1 MEIRLGMFLA
11 GVLTTFSTVWGGYV
25 WNGGDSGVYS
35 GTTNWVEDVTRTGKW
50 ITSGTVTLTD
60 DNQVII
66 GNNTTDTQ
74 LTVDNAT
81 VTTASRLRVGFANA
95 AGTLILVDGASFTAP
110 RFSMG
115 NNDQTGTIEIS
126 GGSTLTLTGETD
138 PNASY
143 IGDSNLGNA
152 LIKIDGGTLS
162 TSSPM
167 YFGHKGD
174 ATMTV
179 SGNGSLK
186 ATKDFFLGSG
196 GYDSVASKTGTITIG
211 TATSSGTASFAI
223 LNIGRVANGILDI
236 QNGTVTAKLIE
247 NSGKISVQSGTLT
260 TTENLQLTQQLTQT
274 YFSNR
279 TAELYVGEKGVVTA
293 DSLITGIA
301 TDSTSIITVEK
312 GGRINVLQT
321 AISRETGNTTLKI
334 DGEGSSVS
342 VTNFMGLGNR
352 STGTTNVEVTNGG
365 LLQAGYL
372 EGAKSA
378 GAANITVSGEGS
390 LLKTT
395 GNTSSSLNGGSL
407 TVTDQAQA
415 IFDGRLYFGRNFG
428 GDTPGQTGT
437 TIQVEVSEGGLLQAD
452 GFWFGQR
459 ENTINVTISS
469 GGKLYDTGSSHGQ
482 MYVGDAAGSTAVID
496 IVGGILQADK
506 NINIAQD
513 GNGTIRVS
521 QGGSLTAA
529 VIDVGRGTGKGLLQ
543 IVGKDVSVKTTEN
556 FTTYSGGRGTLH
568 FLADSTGL
576 GCLEVGKTYSQSGT
590 VTLGVAGGLACWTPE
605 VAAAKYTLLNANGGN
620 DSFKISNTSIWET
633 AENDRTVQL
642 NDDLRFSE
650 TLSLNSGMLSIGTAY
665 GTMGYLN
672 FTGESG
678 YFNVQLSFDGLNDLD
693 ATADL
698 ALWMASENGMENAS
712 VLDVGVIQ
720 LSSLFSAD
728 GSGILAWDWSLY
740 NTANSMNVSLTGLAG
755 QNVPEPATWGMLL
768 LGIVFLMYQRRKN
781 TK

>member
-1 MEIRLGMFLA
+1 MKIRLGMFLA

-35 GTTNWVEDVTRTGKW
+35 GTTNWTEDAALTGKW

-60 DNQVII
+60 EGDVIV
-66 GNNTTDTQ
+66 GSSATDSQ

-81 VTTASRLRVGFANA
+81 VTTAARLYVGYGGGV
-95 AGTLILVDGASFTAP
+95 AGTVILQNGTSFTAS
-110 RFSMG
+110 RLSMG
-115 NNDQTGTIEIS
+115 SGNQLGTVQIS
-126 GGSTLTLTGETD
+126 GGSTLKLNGSG
-138 PNASY
+138 NSY
-143 IGDSNLGNA
+143 IGISGDALNA
-152 LIKIDGGTLS
+152 LIEIGDGGMFS

-167 YFGHKGD
+167 YFGHQGD

-179 SGNGSLK
+179 SGNGSLV
-186 ATKDFFLGSG
+186 ATKTFYLGGPGS
-196 GYDSVASKTGTITIG
+196 DSNSSKTGTITIG
-211 TATSSGTASFAI
+211 NATSSGTASFAT

-236 QNGTVTAKLIE
+236 QNGTVTADSIE
-247 NSGKISVQSGTLT
+247 NAGKISVQSGTLT
-260 TTENLQLTQQLTQT
+260 TTGNLQLTQQLTQT

-279 TAELYVGEKGVVTA
+279 TAELYVGEKGVVIA

-321 AISRETGNTTLKI
+321 AISSETGNTTLKI

-342 VTNFMGLGNR
+342 VTNMGLGNR

-459 ENTINVTISS
+459 KNTINVTISS

-482 MYVGDAAGSTAVID
+482 MYVGDLTGSTVVID

-543 IVGKDVSVKTTEN
+543 IVGKDVSVKTTGN
-556 FTTYSGGRGTLH
+556 FTTYSGGKGTLH

-605 VAAAKYTLLNANGGN
+605 VAAAKYTLLNAATGN
-620 DSFKISNTSIWET
+620 DSFNITNTSIWET

-650 TLSLNSGMLSIGTAY
+650 TLSLNSGILSIDTAY
-665 GTMGYLN
+665 RTKGYLN

-740 NTANSMNVSLTGLAG
+740 NSAHSANVSLTGLAG

>member
-1 MEIRLGMFLA
+1 MKIRLGMFLA

-25 WNGGDSGVYS
+25 WNGGGSGVYS
-35 GTTNWVEDVTRTGKW
+35 GTTNWVEDATRTGKW

-60 DNQVII
+60 ESDVIV
-66 GNNTTDTQ
+66 GSNVTDSQ

-81 VTTASRLRVGFANA
+81 VTTAARLYVGYGGGV
-95 AGTLILVDGASFTAP
+95 AGTVILQNGTSFTAS
-110 RFSMG
+110 RLSMG
-115 NNDQTGTIEIS
+115 SGSQLGTVQIS
-126 GGSTLTLTGETD
+126 GGSTLTLNGSG
-138 PNASY
+138 NSY
-143 IGDSNLGNA
+143 IGISGDA
-152 LIKIDGGTLS
+152 LIEISGGGMFS

-167 YFGHKGD
+167 YFGHQED
-174 ATMTV
+174 ATITV
-179 SGNGSLK
+179 SGNGSLV
-186 ATKDFFLGSG
+186 ATKTFYLGGPGS
-196 GYDSVASKTGTITIG
+196 DSKSSKTGTITIG
-211 TATSSGTASFAI
+211 NATSSGTASFAT

-236 QNGTVTAKLIE
+236 QNGTVTADSIE

-260 TTENLQLTQQLTQT
+260 TTGNLQLTQQLTQT
-274 YFSNR
+274 YYSNR

-301 TDSTSIITVEK
+301 TDSTSTITVEK
-312 GGRINVLQT
+312 GGRINVPQT

-378 GAANITVSGEGS
+378 GTANIIVSGEGS
-390 LLKTT
+390 LLKITST
-395 GNTSSSLNGGSL
+395 GSYSALNGGSL

-415 IFDGRLYFGRNFG
+415 IFDGRLYFGRDFG
-428 GDTPGQTGT
+428 GTDPGQTGT
-437 TIQVEVSEGGLLQAD
+437 TIDVKVSEGGLLQAGD
-452 GFWFGQR
+452 FWFGQR
-459 ENTINVTISS
+459 DNTINVTLSS

-496 IVGGILQADK
+496 INGGILQADK
-506 NINIAQD
+506 NINIAQN

-529 VIDVGRGTGKGLLQ
+529 VIDVGKGTGKGLLQ
-543 IVGKDVSVKTTEN
+543 IVGKDVSVKTTGDLSVRSN
-556 FTTYSGGRGTLH
+556 GGSALH

-576 GCLEVGKTYSQSGT
+576 GCLEVGGTYSQSGT

-605 VAAAKYTLLNANGGN
+605 VAAAKYTLLNATDGN
-620 DSFKISNTSIWET
+620 DSFNITNTSIWKT
-633 AENDRTVQL
+633 ADNNRTVQL
-642 NDDLRFSE
+642 NDNLHFSE
-650 TLSLNSGMLSIGTAY
+650 TLSLNCGMLSIDTAY

-678 YFNVQLSFDGLNDLD
+678 YFNVQLSFDGLEDLD

-740 NTANSMNVSLTGLAG
+740 NTAHSADVSLTGLAG